1 MSAMTVAASVA
12 TRVALRMLTP
22 AGGTLMASWLVI
34 SALLGSDHPAMDDR
48 QRDDAGCC

>member
-12 TRVALRMLTP
+12 TRVALRMVAP
-22 AGGTLMASWLVI
+22 VGGTLMAFWLVI

-48 QRDDAGCC
+48 QRDGTDCR